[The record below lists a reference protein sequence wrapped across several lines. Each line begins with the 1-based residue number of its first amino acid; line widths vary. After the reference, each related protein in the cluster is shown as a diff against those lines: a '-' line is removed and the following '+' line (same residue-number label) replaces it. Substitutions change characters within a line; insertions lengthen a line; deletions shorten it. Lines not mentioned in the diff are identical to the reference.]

1 MHALRFIQHYP
12 VHLVEQVR
20 RLIEQEGLQASLSQR
35 YPCWQHDIQSD
46 AQLYA
51 YTQRLRQQFMK
62 NAPPLAK
69 VSYDAKIQILD
80 NAIGQ
85 HRQISRVHGSKLK
98 SKNEIRI
105 SNLLKKLPEPL
116 LRMVVVHELAHF
128 REKDH
133 NKAFYQLCQHMEPQY
148 HQLEFD
154 LRLCLV
160 VQALTE
166 ESPNV

>member
-12 VHLVEQVR
+12 PQLIEQVR
-20 RLIEQEGLQASLSQR
+20 NLIEQGRLQSSLSQR
-35 YPCWQHDIQSD
+35 YPIWQHNIQSD
-46 AQLYA
+46 AQLYTF
-51 YTQRLRQQFMK
+51 TQQVRQQFMK